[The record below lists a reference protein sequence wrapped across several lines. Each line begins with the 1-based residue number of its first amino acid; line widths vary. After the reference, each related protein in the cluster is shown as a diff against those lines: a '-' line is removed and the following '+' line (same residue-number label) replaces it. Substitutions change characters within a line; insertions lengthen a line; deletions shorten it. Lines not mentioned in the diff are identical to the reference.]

1 MTAQH
6 STRYDL
12 ELAFSPTLDRQNL
25 VDDIARLE
33 AETRVL
39 ENIDQLEHSAA
50 AVHANERALRSE
62 ERPNECP
69 HHAVASLTLQNFVH
83 PLPLLR
89 INGGASS
96 NERQGWRRYIFDDV
110 GCFRWQLFV
119 LLGVVLLG
127 GIIGGLFAQFNNKP
141 HVDCVR
147 CAGNQGDGVH
157 HETES
162 GELSMEKSKDN
173 QKTPLT
179 NGEGAN
185 PFKDSKN
192 TVIVVVLLVLGCAFL
207 CFWLNVS
214 RFCPPMSPSE
224 MFEDI
229 AVDPAGG
236 TGDGETDGGT
246 DGQDGPREA
255 APVSSAGLI
264 SSIAPESSLSSLYI
278 SHSPQTRVLPDM
290 EPREG

>member
-1 MTAQH
+1 MTAQQ
-6 STRYDL
+6 STRYDV
-12 ELAFSPTLDRQNL
+12 ELALSPILDRQSL

-50 AVHANERALRSE
+50 AVHPNERAHHSSAAAIRSNE
-62 ERPNECP
+62 ERPNECTN
-69 HHAVASLTLQNFVH
+69 HATVASLTLQNFVH

-119 LLGVVLLG
+119 LVGVVLLG
-127 GIIGGLFAQFNNKP
+127 GIIGGLFAQFNKKD
-141 HVDCVR
+141 VDCVR
-147 CAGNQGDGVH
+147 CSGSQGDGLH

-162 GELSMEKSKDN
+162 GELSLEKSKDN

-185 PFKDSKN
+185 PFKDSNN
-192 TVIVVVLLVLGCAFL
+192 TIIVVVLLVLGCAFL

-214 RFCPPMSPSE
+214 RFCPPMSPGE

-229 AVDPAGG
+229 AVDPRG
-236 TGDGETDGGT
+236 TEDGETDGGT
-246 DGQDGPREA
+246 DGQDGPRED
-255 APVSSAGLI
+255 APVSSAGLR

-278 SHSPQTRVLPDM
+278 SHSPQTRVLP
-290 EPREG
+290 